1 MAKLCCCLAGVANDL
16 IFCDSEAVWLRI
28 VEVIISV
35 TLDVKFVF
43 RAPEL
48 ASSSG
53 LLIQGIVVFGSLG
66 EKVRVLVVA

>member
-48 ASSSG
+48 ASSG
-53 LLIQGIVVFGSLG
+53 LLIQAIVVFGSLG